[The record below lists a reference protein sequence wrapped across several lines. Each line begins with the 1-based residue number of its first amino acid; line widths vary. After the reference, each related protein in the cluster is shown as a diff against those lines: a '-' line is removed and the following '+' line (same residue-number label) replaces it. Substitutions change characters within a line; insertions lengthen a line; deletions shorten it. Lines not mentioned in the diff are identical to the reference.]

1 MKDMKKKRFLLTV
14 YFISDNI
21 HVTRKNNRLDM
32 EQISTDDI
40 KEIYNYLNG
49 FEMSFVYSYYIYDYL
64 KKRNIDEFENSE
76 LRSIL

>member
-1 MKDMKKKRFLLTV
+1 MKKKRFLLTV
-14 YFISDNI
+14 YFISDNVY
-21 HVTRKNNRLDM
+21 VTRKNNRLDM

-40 KEIYNYLNG
+40 KEIYSYLNG
-49 FEMSFVYSYYIYDYL
+49 FEFSYVYSYYIYDFL

>member
-14 YFISDNI
+14 YFIGDNI
-21 HVTRKNNRLDM
+21 HVNM
-32 EQISTDDI
+32 EQISTDNI
-40 KEIYNYLNG
+40 KEIYDYLNV
-49 FEMSFVYSYYIYDYL
+49 FEMSYVYSYYIHDFK